1 MMTRQYPKD
10 NDFVGTSLY
19 TKFFKETIKF
29 FQKSVSHLLKSIPV
43 LDDDVINSL
52 AFLLLLLE
60 IFSKCCSH
68 VKHKWPWKWI
78 FRISKQFRLR
88 QVAISLVYD
97 MIVKLKDKSMG
108 HPKFRFLQQLV
119 KIL

>member
-1 MMTRQYPKD
+1 MNLKPLSNVFIRMMTRQYPKD

-43 LDDDVINSL
+43 LNDDVINSL
-52 AFLLLLLE
+52 AFLLLPGCHKTTVNEYLAE

-68 VKHKWPWKWI
+68 VKHK
-78 FRISKQFRLR
+78 
-88 QVAISLVYD
+88 
-97 MIVKLKDKSMG
+97 
-108 HPKFRFLQQLV
+108 
-119 KIL
+119 